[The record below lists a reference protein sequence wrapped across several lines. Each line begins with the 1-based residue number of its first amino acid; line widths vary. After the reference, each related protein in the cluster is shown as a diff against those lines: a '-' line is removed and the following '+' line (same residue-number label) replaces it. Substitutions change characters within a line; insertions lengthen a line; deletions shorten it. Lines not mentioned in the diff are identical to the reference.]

1 MKKIRVV
8 AAIINY
14 EGKILC
20 CQRGNHKFHYL
31 SKKWEFPG
39 GKIELGETE
48 EEALK
53 REIKEEL
60 ELTIDNLNY
69 FLTISHSYDDF
80 EIEMTSYFAKTNEPD
95 LKLNDHID
103 AVWSN
108 IKDLKNYD
116 WAEADIPIVEALLK
130 KSLND

>member
-14 EGKILC
+14 KGKILC
-20 CQRGNHKFHYL
+20 CQRGTHKFHYL

-48 EEALK
+48 EEALI
-53 REIKEEL
+53 REINEEL
-60 ELTIDNLNY
+60 ELTINSLNH
-69 FLTISHSYDDF
+69 FITVSHEYDDF
-80 EIEMTSYFAKTNEPD
+80 EIEMSSYFAITNEPD

-103 AVWSN
+103 AVWCN
-108 IKDLKNYD
+108 ISDLNNYD

-130 KSLND
+130 RSFNE